1 MNILEDEINL
11 RLLRYLVSG
20 NGVMVNV
27 RAMAKKMGVHRA
39 TVQRKI
45 NLLYSSKILNPPF
58 YSFPQLYI
66 EYPLL
71 VLVKADMPR
80 SLDIKEFF
88 IDDSHIFAAFSC
100 MEGPYNTFLIEFF
113 RDLESYHSWRE
124 QIVIDRKIPSRETR
138 VPADA
143 NIFSNKLTFKYDPNC
158 FFKNFKNEFEK
169 NKVLI
174 LNNIEIDSKTFE
186 ILDFLMNGIFIQRN
200 DSYLARELELNRKT
214 VKKRVETLLN
224 EKIISSPK
232 CYFPNLFIPPGYNL
246 VVSLIEVK
254 SCISKIKEYFYTNN
268 NISRAQDASTGR
280 YNFLIFSA
288 FKTFEDFF
296 VFGEELIAKFPEAI
310 GGISNL
316 VLSSRMIH
324 TIKPQKLSL
333 GWIERKLWQIKQN
346 T

>member
-1 MNILEDEINL
+1 MNLLEDEINL

-27 RAMAKKMGVHRA
+27 RAMAKEMGVHRA

-45 NLLYSSKILNPPF
+45 TLLHSAQILNPPF
-58 YSFPQLYI
+58 YSFPQLYV

-80 SLDIKEFF
+80 LGNVKEFY

-113 RDLESYHSWRE
+113 KDLESYHSWRE

-158 FFKNFKNEFEK
+158 FFQNFKKEFK
-169 NKVLI
+169 KYGF
-174 LNNIEIDSKTFE
+174 LNINNATIDLKTFK
-186 ILDFLMNGIFIQRN
+186 ILDYLMHGKFIQRN
-200 DSYLARELELNRKT
+200 DSYLARELDLNRKT
-214 VKKRVETLLN
+214 VKKRVQNLLN
-224 EKIISSPK
+224 ENIISQPK

-254 SCISKIKEYFYTNN
+254 SRMPEIREYVHSNN
-268 NISRAQDASTGR
+268 SISRALDASTGR

-296 VFGEELIAKFPEAI
+296 VYGEELISKFPDVI

-333 GWIERKLWQIKQN
+333 GWIERRLWEIKQ
-346 T
+346 